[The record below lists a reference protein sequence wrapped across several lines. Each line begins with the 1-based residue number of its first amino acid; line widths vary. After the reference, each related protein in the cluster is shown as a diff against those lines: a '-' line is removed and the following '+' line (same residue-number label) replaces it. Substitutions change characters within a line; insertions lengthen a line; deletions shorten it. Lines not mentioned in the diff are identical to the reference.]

1 MVSPE
6 KSDNE
11 NVPPEAR
18 GIVKAV
24 KNKNVGCKE
33 KEHIKKLRP
42 LQSKVSL
49 NDGEIFLMQ
58 DFQNWLSTGHKQEG
72 RALLRVKTEN
82 WLLVAKEI
90 N

>member
-1 MVSPE
+1 MAANSAQLRNKAEKLENKGEPKKGMVSPE

-49 NDGEIFLMQ
+49 NDGEIFLM
-58 DFQNWLSTGHKQEG
+58 
-72 RALLRVKTEN
+72 
-82 WLLVAKEI
+82 
-90 N
+90 